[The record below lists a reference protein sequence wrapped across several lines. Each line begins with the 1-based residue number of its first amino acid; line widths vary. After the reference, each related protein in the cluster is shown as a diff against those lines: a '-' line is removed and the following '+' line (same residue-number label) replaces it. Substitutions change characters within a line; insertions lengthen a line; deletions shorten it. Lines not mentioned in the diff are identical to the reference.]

1 MMSSLPQVISAFATS
16 RIADQNVSLVSMP
29 KNGRDVAVSGEAV
42 VAFGPD
48 MRIVSWNAAA
58 EQLTGIEAGEAMG
71 QPCWLMLRGH
81 SAQGAVLCHR
91 DCSLARNALAGFGIP
106 RQDMT
111 IWTKVGT
118 QSVSVSTIVVR
129 DRPEPLLVH
138 LIQDGVVGD
147 GRAPAPTET
156 SVRLTPRQRQVVQLL
171 AEGVTARGIAE
182 RLGVAETTARNHIR
196 AVLSELRAHSQIEA
210 VARARAHG
218 LV

>member
-1 MMSSLPQVISAFATS
+1 MSSLPQPYPRPPRRATLADMCHSLSMTGNSRDSA
-16 RIADQNVSLVSMP
+16 L
-29 KNGRDVAVSGEAV
+29 SGEAV

-48 MRIVSWNAAA
+48 MRVASWNAAA
-58 EQLTGIEAGEAMG
+58 EQLTGVEAAEAIG

-91 DCSLARNALAGFGIP
+91 GCSLARNALAGFGIP

-111 IWTKVGT
+111 IWTKVGM

-138 LIQDGVVGD
+138 LIQPGIVGA
-147 GRAPAPTET
+147 GQSPAPET
-156 SVRLTPRQRQVVQLL
+156 SVRLTPRQRQVLHLL
-171 AEGVTARGIAE
+171 AEGVTAHGIAE
-182 RLGVAETTARNHIR
+182 RLGVAQTTVRNHIR
-196 AVLSELRAHSQIEA
+196 AILSELGAHSQIEA
-210 VARARAHG
+210 VARAREHG

>member
-1 MMSSLPQVISAFATS
+1 MSSFPQLRSATATS
-16 RIADQNVSLVSMP
+16 PEADQNALLGGMT
-29 KNGRDVAVSGEAV
+29 KHGHDLAVSGEAV
-42 VAFGPD
+42 VALGPD
-48 MRIVSWNAAA
+48 MRVVSWNAAA
-58 EQLTGIEAGEAMG
+58 EQLTGIEAGEAIG

-81 SAQGAVLCHR
+81 SSQGAVLCHR
-91 DCSLARNALAGFGIP
+91 DCSLARYGLKGFGIP

-111 IWTKVGT
+111 IWTKAGT
-118 QSVSVSTIVVR
+118 RSVSVSTIVVR

-147 GRAPAPTET
+147 GRATAPTET
-156 SVRLTPRQRQVVQLL
+156 SVRLTPRQRQVLRLL

-182 RLGVAETTARNHIR
+182 RLGIAETTARNHIR
-196 AVLSELRAHSQIEA
+196 AVLSELGAHSQIEA